1 MASFTEKNIFSSF
14 KATGVHPFNP
24 NVILDRFTD
33 SETDTA
39 SDALSKAPT
48 YGGDAWQK
56 LNTVTK
62 RVLRGASE
70 KDALIVRQLLH
81 HLAIQNTLLESE
93 NDGLRDALI
102 TKRKGNSKGKSL
114 SLLQHYE
121 YWGPEML

>member
-1 MASFTEKNIFSSF
+1 MASFTEKNILSSF
-14 KATGVHPFNP
+14 NATGVHPFNP
-24 NVILDRFTD
+24 DVILDRFTD
-33 SETDTA
+33 SDNDTA
-39 SDALSKAPT
+39 SDASSEAPT

-70 KDALIVRQLLH
+70 KNASIVRQSLH

-121 YWGPEML
+121 YWEPEML